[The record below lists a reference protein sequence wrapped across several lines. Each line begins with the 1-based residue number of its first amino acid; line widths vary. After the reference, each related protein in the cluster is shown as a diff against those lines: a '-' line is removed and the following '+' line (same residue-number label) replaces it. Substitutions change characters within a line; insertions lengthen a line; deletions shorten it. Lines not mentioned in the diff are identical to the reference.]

1 MFFEARRWALRVTE
15 RMGLQAREP
24 AATELVEMMINGAKM
39 YKDMMRG
46 TAGAQITQPE
56 LVLMA
61 VAAMSDNRSAFDR
74 LKRARFDAEQ
84 LLAQARDAGRQLAL
98 ENGFHETVRRFYD
111 RLPEVSAQALSQK
124 PTPDET
130 LANFQRQQPAIPH
143 KTTRLRWWLPL
154 AVAAFFGFYH
164 AFSRPPQAPD
174 SVSTSPGQPK
184 QQVNEVDPWPWRE
197 SMDAMRSNDG
207 KTNFDA
213 ERIAALLNQPP
224 STVTEQ
230 PSNFSSF
237 KLPRG
242 VEVQIPKGWW
252 ILGSEHL
259 RIIATTVEAAMDLSS
274 VGLPEGQKVT
284 LIAANSMPRSTY
296 AAIRINSTTPPSM
309 TRTDVMSVTTAEIA
323 AARAELRQ
331 NLAKLLQI
339 QGNQLLEVLGVRV
352 ETIGGYPAMV
362 TEYRRTGPEGAVWA
376 QINQVFTEQQEIG
389 INLSYRES
397 EAMLWKPVVAKMR
410 QSIVVKP
417 WR

>member
-39 YKDMMRG
+39 YKDMMHG
-46 TAGAQITQPE
+46 KAGEQITQPE
-56 LVLMA
+56 LILMA

-124 PTPDET
+124 PTPEEA
-130 LANFQRQQPAIPH
+130 LANFQHQQPAIPH
-143 KTTRLRWWLPL
+143 KTTRLQWWLPL

-164 AFSRPPQAPD
+164 AFNRPPQAPD
-174 SVSTSPGQPK
+174 SVSTPPGQPK
-184 QQVNEVDPWPWRE
+184 QQVSEVDPWPWRE

-207 KTNFDA
+207 KNLDA
-213 ERIAALLNQPP
+213 ERMAAFLNQPP
-224 STVTEQ
+224 STVAEE

-242 VEVQIPKGWW
+242 VEVHIPKGWW

-274 VGLPEGQKVT
+274 VGLPEGQKFT
-284 LIAANSMPRSTY
+284 LIAANSMPKTTF
-296 AAIRINSTTPPSM
+296 AAIRINSTMPPSM
-309 TRTDVMSVTTAEIA
+309 TRADVMSITQAEISSSK
-323 AARAELRQ
+323 AELRQ
-331 NLAKLLQI
+331 NLTKLLQI
-339 QGNQLLEVLGVRV
+339 QGNQLLEVLGVRI
-352 ETIGGYPAMV
+352 ETLAGYPVMV
-362 TEYRRTGPEGAVWA
+362 TEYRRTGPEGSVWV

-397 EAMLWKPVVAKMR
+397 EAMLWKPVVAKIR